1 MHVRRLLAQFEAGL
15 RTAVRY
21 LLLWALCMTFV
32 AARLGAF
39 LVYSAAADESSMTI
53 ASQALRVCGVVL
65 GICITCLLLSAN
77 CEVPLLSNG
86 GLFLS

>member
-1 MHVRRLLAQFEAGL
+1 
-15 RTAVRY
+15 
-21 LLLWALCMTFV
+21 MTLV

-39 LVYSAAADESSMTI
+39 LVYSVAADESSMTI

-65 GICITCLLLSAN
+65 SISITCLLLSAN
-77 CEVPLLSNG
+77 FEVPLVSNG